1 MNSWRRSACYPR
13 STFYPLSDGP
23 STRDRR
29 ITKPCFHTCSTCKSR
44 SQASLC
50 LCALRTITDRAEETF
65 GFLRYFLGGD
75 RPSQTT
81 HLALFPALIQGSEL
95 ESSQNKGGISRLAPP
110 RLASELQS
118 LPPILHMQ
126 NQNPILSYSK
136 GSRGLF
142 VLLRVA
148 GIFTDTSISLSSK

>member
-1 MNSWRRSACYPR
+1 MSSWRVLACYPR
-13 STFYPLSDGP
+13 RTFYPLSDGP
-23 STRDRR
+23 SIRNHQ
-29 ITKPCFHTCSTCKSR
+29 ITKPCFRTCSVR
-44 SQASLC
+44 RPHSQAPLC
-50 LCALRTITDRAEETF
+50 LCALRTITDRAEGTI

-81 HLALFPALIQGSEL
+81 HLALFPALIQGSRL
-95 ESSQNKGGISRLAPP
+95 EFSQNKGGISRFAPP
-110 RLASELQS
+110 RLAPELQS

-126 NQNPILSYSK
+126 NQNPILGCSK